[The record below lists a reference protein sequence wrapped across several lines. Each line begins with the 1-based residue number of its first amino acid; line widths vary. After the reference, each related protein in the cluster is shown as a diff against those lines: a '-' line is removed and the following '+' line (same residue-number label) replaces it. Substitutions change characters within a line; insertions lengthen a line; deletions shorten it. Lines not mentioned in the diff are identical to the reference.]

1 MARRKKSGGGSW
13 TGLLLLV
20 AAIYLWPIALAV
32 IVIVGIIKLISF
44 FVSRS
49 GSSSLESSRKYHPSI
64 GSIDLSD
71 DDGDDGDEDDDEEE
85 EEENYRIKYCPQ
97 CGIHLR
103 DYWRKCGECKYYF
116 DEDEEPIYTR
126 PKPTSYNYWLTSMY
140 KGKHQR
146 DRFLRSYDV
155 KIKAHAPDFRWAN
168 VYSSDG
174 SDVYTVTCASCD
186 CMDFKRRGVPCKH
199 MYAVM
204 REAGLI
210 ESIQEFYEIPLELT
224 AQIDALHI
232 CKPEASAA
240 FVSLISEASTRL
252 LVSRSDSDFKHI
264 KDICEFALAEHSDL
278 TADDLI
284 SYVDSYYTLQ
294 EFKDL
299 CRLSCSDVKFPKLKK
314 RELIEFTLSQR
325 EKLSDYFAKQVQA
338 VVFPEDVIRLRSNI
352 RDYHYEQLLSLD
364 YSQIQS

>member
-1 MARRKKSGGGSW
+1 MSRHRKSSKSSDTDLIQLILFVFLLPVLLVGSFVSLLLKFIGWISSVIAQLSDKKS
-13 TGLLLLV
+13 T
-20 AAIYLWPIALAV
+20 
-32 IVIVGIIKLISF
+32 SF
-44 FVSRS
+44 
-49 GSSSLESSRKYHPSI
+49 SSSY
-64 GSIDLSD
+64 SD
-71 DDGDDGDEDDDEEE
+71 CSEHEYSNEYDNED

-116 DEDEEPIYTR
+116 EDGEEPIYTR

-174 SDVYTVTCASCD
+174 SEVYTVTWSACD

-210 ESIQEFYEIPLELT
+210 ESIHEFYEIPSALT

-232 CKPEASAA
+232 CKPEASSA

-252 LVSRSDSDFKHI
+252 LVSRSDSDFKYI
-264 KDICEFALAEHSDL
+264 KDICEFALAERADL

-314 RELIEFTLSQR
+314 RELIEFTLSQS

-338 VVFPEDVIRLRSNI
+338 VVFPEDVIRFRSNI
-352 RDYHYEQLLSLD
+352 RDYHYEHLLSLD